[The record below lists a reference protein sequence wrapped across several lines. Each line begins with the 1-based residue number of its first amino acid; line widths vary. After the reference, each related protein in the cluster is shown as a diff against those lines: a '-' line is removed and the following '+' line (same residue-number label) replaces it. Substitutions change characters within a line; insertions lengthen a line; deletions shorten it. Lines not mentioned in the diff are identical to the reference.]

1 MRIKL
6 SQFFSRVSG
15 KADNFLKIGIKYK
28 EIDIKQQ
35 AQASHLRCV
44 LAESKCCEPMQ
55 IKI

>member
-15 KADNFLKIGIKYK
+15 KADNFLKTGIKYK